1 MSNLLS
7 SEINIDPN
15 RLSLPEARALRRQL
29 AKVAN
34 ERMRQLERNSSKITG
49 EKFIFGA
56 YERTNVWL
64 KEHGRNRFSES
75 LGDKGKEPL
84 TLNKARQEITVLQK
98 FLGSKTSTIRGF
110 KSIEQKRIQT
120 FELKGVHSASTKE
133 FYDFLNSESFKYL
146 SKNAYDSEKILEEY
160 EKARERGASSGD
172 IQKAFDDFRSSET
185 KLGYK
190 DLVKQ
195 LEAIPIKGRSDNNA
209 NSSIKKSKNRR
220 NG

>member
-1 MSNLLS
+1 MAKPLTSQ
-7 SEINIDPN
+7 INIDPN

-34 ERMRQLERNSSKITG
+34 ERMRQLEKTSSKITG
-49 EKFIFGA
+49 EKFTFGA

-64 KEHGRNRFSES
+64 KEHGRNRFSET

-146 SKNAYDSEKILEEY
+146 SKNAFDSEKVLEEY
-160 EKARERGASSGD
+160 EKAKERGASSAD

-190 DLVKQ
+190 DLVNQ
-195 LEAIPIKGRSDNNA
+195 LEAIPIKGRSDNA

>member
-1 MSNLLS
+1 MSKPLS
-7 SEINIDPN
+7 TEINIDPN
-15 RLSLPEARALRRQL
+15 SLSLPEARALRRQL

-34 ERMRQLERNSSKITG
+34 ERMRQLEKTSSKITG
-49 EKFIFGA
+49 EKFTFGA

-64 KEHGRNRFSES
+64 KEHGRNRFSET
-75 LGDKGKEPL
+75 LGDKGANPL

-110 KSIEQKRIQT
+110 KTIEQKRIET
-120 FELKGVHSASTKE
+120 FELKGIHSASTKE

-146 SKNAYDSEKILEEY
+146 SRNAFDSEKVVEEW
-160 EKARERGASSGD
+160 EKAKERGASSED
-172 IQKAFDDFRSSET
+172 IQKAFDDFRSFET

-190 DLVKQ
+190 DLVNQ
-195 LEAIPIKGRSDNNA
+195 LEAIPIKGSAA
-209 NSSIKKSKNRR
+209 NENSTIKKSKNRR